1 MKKLLVTFLISL
13 CFITGCSVTKVSGK
27 SVGDIFDT
35 VLYVDNNLGNTF
47 MEGYSLYLPKGVK
60 IIDKSDYNLKIKDN
74 KNYYYLY
81 IDTVAYY
88 YKVPNSFVPNNNHL
102 LSKKIDEN
110 DKIGYIDV
118 VVHGDY
124 YFIVIMYNY
133 TKIETYVKKEDF
145 ENSIINMCS
154 ILSSIKYNDKIIE
167 VHVGNEKMTTQ
178 EERFNIFD
186 SNIENDNFLK
196 YESEY
201 GVYKEPIDT
210 NMDNDVVDV
219 DETIE

>member
-13 CFITGCSVTKVSGK
+13 CFITGCSVVKVSGK
-27 SVGDIFDT
+27 GVSDIFDT
-35 VLYVDNNLGNTF
+35 ILYVDNKLGNTF
-47 MEGYSLYLPKGVK
+47 MEGYSLYLPKGIK

-81 IDTVAYY
+81 VDTVAYY
-88 YKVPNSFVPNNNHL
+88 YKVENAFVPNNNHFF
-102 LSKKIDEN
+102 SKKIDK
-110 DKIGYIDV
+110 DGKIGYIDV
-118 VVHGDY
+118 TLNGNY

-145 ENSIINMCS
+145 ESSIINMCS
-154 ILSSIKYNDKIIE
+154 ILSSVKYNDKVIE

-201 GVYKEPIDT
+201 GVYKEPIDS
-210 NMDNDVVDV
+210 NIDNDVVNV

>member
-145 ENSIINMCS
+145 ENSIINMCT

>member
-1 MKKLLVTFLISL
+1 MKKLLFVFLMSL
-13 CFITGCSVTKVSGK
+13 CFITGCSIIKVSGK
-27 SVGDIFDT
+27 SVSDIFDT
-35 VLYVDNNLGNTF
+35 ILYVDNNLGNTY
-47 MEGYSLYLPKGVK
+47 MEGYSFYLPKGVK
-60 IIDKSDYNLKIKDN
+60 IIDKSDYNLKVKDN

-88 YKVPNSFVPNNNHL
+88 YKVENSFVPKDNHF
-102 LSKKIDEN
+102 LSKKIDKDN
-110 DKIGYIDV
+110 KIGYVDIV
-118 VVHGDY
+118 SNGDY

-133 TKIETYVKKEDF
+133 AKIETYVKKENF
-145 ENSIINMCS
+145 ESSITNMCS

-167 VHVGNEKMTTQ
+167 GHVGNEKMTTQ

-201 GVYKEPIDT
+201 GTYKEKIDT
-210 NMDNDVVDV
+210 NIDNDIIDV

>member
-13 CFITGCSVTKVSGK
+13 CFITGCSVVKVSGK

-118 VVHGDY
+118 VVHDDY
-124 YFIVIMYNY
+124 YFVVIMYNY

-145 ENSIINMCS
+145 ESSIINMCS
-154 ILSSIKYNDKIIE
+154 ILSSIKYNDKIVE

-210 NMDNDVVDV
+210 NMDNDIVDV